1 MLPEGVSAGKQAGL
15 SLDLTLVLAGSAHKR
30 SGSPGGGDSLVGLT
44 LLLLG
49 AGSEEPDSLVGLT
62 LVLCL
67 SWVRSAGES
76 RVVSLLVC
84 MGVRV
89 IRLSSWACLSIAL
102 ALLSMVLCRC
112 LVDGRG
118 MGGV

>member
-1 MLPEGVSAGKQAGL
+1 MLDEGASAGKQAGL
-15 SLDLTLVLAGSAHKR
+15 SLELPLVLAGSAHKR
-30 SGSPGGGDSLVGLT
+30 SASSSGGDSQVGLT

-67 SWVRSAGES
+67 LWVRSAGES
-76 RVVSLLVC
+76 RLVSLCVC

-89 IRLSSWACLSIAL
+89 RRLSSWARLSMAL
-102 ALLSMVLCRC
+102 ALLSMFLCRC
-112 LVDGRG
+112 FVSG
-118 MGGV
+118 

>member
-1 MLPEGVSAGKQAGL
+1 MLDEGASAGKQAGL
-15 SLDLTLVLAGSAHKR
+15 SLELPLVLAGSAHKR
-30 SGSPGGGDSLVGLT
+30 SASFSGGDSQEGLT

-67 SWVRSAGES
+67 LWVRTSRSAGES
-76 RVVSLLVC
+76 RLVSLCVC

-89 IRLSSWACLSIAL
+89 RRLSSWACLSMAL
-102 ALLSMVLCRC
+102 ALLSMFLCRSFV
-112 LVDGRG
+112 LG
-118 MGGV
+118 

>member
-1 MLPEGVSAGKQAGL
+1 MSAEGVSAGKQAGL
-15 SLDLTLVLAGSAHKR
+15 SLDLMLVLAGSAHKR

-49 AGSEEPDSLVGLT
+49 PGSEEPDSLVGLT

-67 SWVRSAGES
+67 RWVRSAGER

-89 IRLSSWACLSIAL
+89 ISLSSWACLSMAL
-102 ALLSMVLCRC
+102 ALLSMVLCKS